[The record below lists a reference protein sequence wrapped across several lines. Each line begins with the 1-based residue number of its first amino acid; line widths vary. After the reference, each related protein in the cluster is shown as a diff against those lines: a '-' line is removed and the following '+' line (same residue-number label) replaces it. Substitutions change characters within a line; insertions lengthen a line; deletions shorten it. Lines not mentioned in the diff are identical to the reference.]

1 MALSTARM
9 HRVRGRPPLLAAG
22 INSLIHS
29 HSSSVRPLGYIFS
42 LIYLFYTTPE
52 DFSDRLLENLS
63 PLSTWLKVIRY
74 FGSSFVALIKLYPLY
89 IGTHNT
95 EKLSLRHLT
104 RSLKA
109 VWIPPGT

>member
-29 HSSSVRPLGYIFS
+29 HSSSVRSLGYIFS

-52 DFSDRLLENLS
+52 DFSDRLLGGLIASRRRRRPRGGPRKAKQVQAMARHGSLGVS
-63 PLSTWLKVIRY
+63 PHAHLH
-74 FGSSFVALIKLYPLY
+74 
-89 IGTHNT
+89 IG
-95 EKLSLRHLT
+95 
-104 RSLKA
+104 
-109 VWIPPGT
+109 